1 MAQLSLKR
9 FSFLLSIQM
18 ILLLNDL
25 VINCVGGFFS
35 DLKTKTFIYF
45 LQDSSLLILI
55 ASLVY
60 ICYSTHVYQVGLSE
74 IIVKNFG
81 FSILVT
87 ILYILITLA
96 FHIVTVNF
104 KNDVWIAVLS
114 GLQKI
119 SEKYL
124 IFEYF
129 IYNFLFF
136 SVSNKFL
143 HL

>member
-9 FSFLLSIQM
+9 YSFLLSIQI

-25 VINCVGGFFS
+25 VMNCVGGFFS
-35 DLKTKTFIYF
+35 DLKARTFLYF

-81 FSILVT
+81 FSVFVMIF
-87 ILYILITLA
+87 YILTTVG
-96 FHIVTVNF
+96 FHVASVNYKEGF
-104 KNDVWIAVLS
+104 WIAALNGV
-114 GLQKI
+114 QKI
-119 SEKYL
+119 CKNIEL
-124 IFEYF
+124 AEP
-129 IYNFLFF
+129 
-136 SVSNKFL
+136 
-143 HL
+143 